1 MLRPVLCVVAVSS
14 LLFSVAGGAL
24 AATISYRPALI
35 PPGGPPVPV
44 PLAIEPLVPT
54 TADTIFFTAP
64 LDGATYE
71 NDCFAAVALRG
82 WPVLNIDEG
91 ARLIDISFDGFSPGV
106 CPDTWDP
113 VVGAFGDFG
122 KLSAGIWTFQN
133 SHSGSLDFTVVPEPS
148 SLILLA
154 SGVIA
159 LLAYGWR
166 RSTQTVPT
174 TANTAATIVEY
185 GSQP

>member
-1 MLRPVLCVVAVSS
+1 MIPVS
-14 LLFSVAGGAL
+14 
-24 AATISYRPALI
+24 
-35 PPGGPPVPV
+35 GPPVPV

-71 NDCFAAVALRG
+71 NDYFAAVALHGR
-82 WPVLNIDEG
+82 PVLNIDEG
-91 ARLIDISFDGFSPGV
+91 GRLINISFDGSSPGV
-106 CPDTWDP
+106 PATGWNP

-122 KLSAGIWTFQN
+122 KLSAGSWTFQN
-133 SHSGSLDFTVVPEPS
+133 SHGGSLDFTVVPEPS

-166 RSTQTVPT
+166 RST
-174 TANTAATIVEY
+174 
-185 GSQP
+185 

>member
-14 LLFSVAGGAL
+14 LLFSVAGGAP

-64 LDGATYE
+64 LDGVTYN
-71 NDCFAAVALRG
+71 NDDFAAVALHGR
-82 WPVLNIDEG
+82 PVLNIDEG
-91 ARLIDISFDGFSPGV
+91 GRLINISFDGFSPGI
-106 CPDTWDP
+106 PATDWNP

-122 KLSAGIWTFQN
+122 KLSAGNWTFRN
-133 SHSGSLDFTVVPEPS
+133 SPGGSLAFTVVPEPS